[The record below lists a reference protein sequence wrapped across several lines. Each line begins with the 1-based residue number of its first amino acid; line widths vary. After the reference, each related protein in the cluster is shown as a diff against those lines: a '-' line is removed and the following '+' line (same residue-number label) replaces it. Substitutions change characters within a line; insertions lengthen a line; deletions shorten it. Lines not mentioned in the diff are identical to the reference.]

1 MNNKFAFFWKSPET
15 SLAVIAVI
23 FGALFLLIAPP
34 FQAEAEFQHFY
45 RAFQISEGGFL
56 AEKKVVDCYGH
67 QFNPYLPSTTC
78 VGGML
83 PQSILTT
90 ARKLKSNDIRYHP
103 ERKQKFQDILAVLN
117 LPLSSDRRV
126 FIRFPNA
133 AIYSPI
139 SYFPQALGIATG
151 RLFGFSP
158 VLLIYIGRLFNLLF
172 WTMLV
177 CLAVKIAPLYKWLLF
192 LLALS
197 PMSLF
202 QAASLSADAI
212 TNGLSFLLVA
222 LCLRAALRE
231 NQPVTKTDIIAI
243 SFLSLL
249 LSLSKAGY
257 FPLLFVF
264 FLIPLK
270 KFAGKTKY
278 FLSFLSILL
287 LSFAGT
293 AAWSFLSRHIYVP
306 LRTDAPNR
314 LAYLLEQPAN
324 FLTALFNTFALYGF
338 DYIEQFIGK
347 LGWIDTKLP
356 VWHVVSYAIILV
368 AVALSSHQNDVAISR
383 RQKAISATI
392 LLTNSFLIF
401 TLFYITWT
409 PAGADAIQGIQGRYF
424 IPLAPL
430 FFLLLY
436 NQTFHFTIKNPQLA
450 ATCYSL
456 FSSTLTAA
464 VLWKRYYF

>member
-23 FGALFLLIAPP
+23 FGVLFLLITPP

-56 AEKKVVDCYGH
+56 AEKKIVDCYGH

-90 ARKLKSNDIRYHP
+90 ARKLSSNDIRYHP
-103 ERKQKFQDILAVLN
+103 ERKQNVQDILAVLN
-117 LPLSSDRRV
+117 LPLSSNQRV

-158 VLLIYIGRLFNLLF
+158 ILLIYIGRLFNLSL
-172 WTMLV
+172 WALLV
-177 CLAVKIAPLYKWLLF
+177 CLAVKITPLYKWLLF

-222 LCLRAALRE
+222 LCLRAALDKK
-231 NQPVTKTDIIAI
+231 QPVAKTDIIAI
-243 SFLSLL
+243 SVLSLL

-257 FPLLFVF
+257 FPILFVF

-270 KFAGKTKY
+270 KFASKIQY
-278 FLSFLSILL
+278 FLTFISVLL
-287 LSFAGT
+287 LSFTGT
-293 AAWSFLSRHIYVP
+293 AAWSFLSRDIYIP

-314 LAYLLEQPAN
+314 LVYILEQPAN
-324 FLTALFNTFALYGF
+324 FLATLFNTFALYGF

-368 AVALSSHQNDVAISR
+368 AVALASHQKDVAVSR

-392 LLTNSFLIF
+392 LLANSFLIF

-430 FFLLLY
+430 FFLLIY
-436 NQTFHFTIKNPQLA
+436 NQTFHFTIKKPQIA
-450 ATCYSL
+450 AVCYSL

-464 VLWKRYYF
+464 VLLKRYYF